1 MLELKTENLGK
12 FLKIAPIIGAF
23 HQQMSYIYVIHKRFL
38 GSGISDIFVSAGVIV
53 EGSIDQVL
61 KGKHYRQGL
70 PSIILWREALIHKQL
85 SIVLEN
91 ESLSTENIHNLDIL
105 KKALTENK
113 DNLASAYA
121 DLQTDQMSKS

>member
-1 MLELKTENLGK
+1 
-12 FLKIAPIIGAF
+12 
-23 HQQMSYIYVIHKRFL
+23 MSYIYVIYKRFL
-38 GSGISDIFVSAGVIV
+38 GSGISDILASAGVIV
-53 EGSIDQVL
+53 EGSVDQAL
-61 KGKHYRQGL
+61 KGKHYRRGL
-70 PSIILWREALIHKQL
+70 RCIMLWREALIHKRL

-121 DLQTDQMSKS
+121 GLETDQISKG